1 MSSPEPEGRGAEAA
15 VRGALSRAGLTPDD
29 IVYVNLHGTGTGQND
44 ASELAAMNRV
54 FGGRTA
60 MSSTKTYTGHTLG
73 AAGVTDAGLL
83 VLGLMHGGLKL
94 PAQFSEGQTPDET
107 LPLSGV
113 LREPALIA
121 PGPVMSMN
129 LAFGGSNTAL
139 IFEPTS

>member
-1 MSSPEPEGRGAEAA
+1 MWLSNSSIGR
-15 VRGALSRAGLTPDD
+15 
-29 IVYVNLHGTGTGQND
+29 
-44 ASELAAMNRV
+44 
-54 FGGRTA
+54 
-60 MSSTKTYTGHTLG
+60 
-73 AAGVTDAGLL
+73 
-83 VLGLMHGGLKL
+83 
-94 PAQFSEGQTPDET
+94 TPDET

>member
-1 MSSPEPEGRGAEAA
+1 MPMRPTPLTISPHRRPKVLLLGNG
-15 VRGALSRAGLTPDD
+15 
-29 IVYVNLHGTGTGQND
+29 
-44 ASELAAMNRV
+44 MNRV

>member
-1 MSSPEPEGRGAEAA
+1 
-15 VRGALSRAGLTPDD
+15 
-29 IVYVNLHGTGTGQND
+29 
-44 ASELAAMNRV
+44 MNRV